1 MRFGLL
7 QFCCSPV
14 FCREKFFLLWSVPTR
29 FLCPRQETAHPVD
42 GFPLFIVQH
51 MGIFLCGDNGGMT
64 HEVLDDADRDI
75 LLHQSGGEGVP
86 ECVDIDS
93 LQFTAFTH
101 RLHPF
106 WVGSGVSVGPLSG
119 RE

>member
-1 MRFGLL
+1 
-7 QFCCSPV
+7 
-14 FCREKFFLLWSVPTR
+14 
-29 FLCPRQETAHPVD
+29 
-42 GFPLFIVQH
+42 